1 MNKIFVIAAVLMAAV
16 LTGTLSPGPAA
27 FAQGA
32 LVGNQFFVPEQVII
46 GSGESTSNSCSLN
59 SGALEVD
66 SPTALGGATA
76 ECEVTSALTDS
87 PTLEE
92 TPSAPEIE

>member
-16 LTGTLSPGPAA
+16 LTGTLSTNPVA
-27 FAQGA
+27 FAQDEFET
-32 LVGNQFFVPEQVII
+32 NTEQVFI
-46 GSGESTSNSCSLN
+46 GGGESTSNSCSLN

-92 TPSAPEIE
+92 TPSTPEIE